1 MVQSKKIPHALLL
14 VGQEG
19 LGKQALAN
27 TLAQRLLCLSPN
39 DNGACGICTACHLYQ
54 QQHHPDYR
62 SLGDNANI
70 SIDDIREI
78 IDFLAKASHQSANR
92 VVVITADHLTVN
104 CANALLKI
112 LEEPPNQTYF
122 ILIAKQLSAILPTI
136 RSRCFIVNVSVPSVQ
151 DAITWLKQ
159 QRPEESLDKLIWQLK
174 VAGGAPLKAQNI
186 APQALEQS
194 LNMLE
199 RLLYAENLLICYQEE
214 AQNWLLS
221 DTTDALYLLYYWL
234 TELIRYVTTGV
245 TVFSD
250 RTERFTQ
257 LAHLSA
263 KSLFAFMNHVL
274 DAIQVLNASGVNKQ
288 LLLEALFY
296 EWHALRSS

>member
-1 MVQSKKIPHALLL
+1 
-14 VGQEG
+14 
-19 LGKQALAN
+19 
-27 TLAQRLLCLSPN
+27 
-39 DNGACGICTACHLYQ
+39 
-54 QQHHPDYR
+54 
-62 SLGDNANI
+62 SLGDNTSI
-70 SIDDIREI
+70 SIDEIREI

-112 LEEPPNQTYF
+112 LEEPPNQTFF
-122 ILIAKQLSAILPTI
+122 ILIAKHLSAILPTI
-136 RSRCFIVNVSVPSVQ
+136 RSRCFVVNLSVPTHQ

-159 QRPEESLDKLIWQLK
+159 QRPEESLDKLKWQLK

-186 APQALEQS
+186 APELLEQS

-199 RLLYAENLLICYQEE
+199 RLLYAENLLICYQED

-221 DTTDALYLLYYWL
+221 DATDALYLLYYWL
-234 TELIRYVTTGV
+234 TELIRYVTTGI

-250 RTERFTQ
+250 RRERFTQ
-257 LAHLSA
+257 LAHLSI
-263 KSLFAFMNHVL
+263 KSLFGFMNHVL
-274 DAIQVLNASGVNKQ
+274 DAIQRLNASGVNKQ

-296 EWHALRSS
+296 EWHALRSAQ